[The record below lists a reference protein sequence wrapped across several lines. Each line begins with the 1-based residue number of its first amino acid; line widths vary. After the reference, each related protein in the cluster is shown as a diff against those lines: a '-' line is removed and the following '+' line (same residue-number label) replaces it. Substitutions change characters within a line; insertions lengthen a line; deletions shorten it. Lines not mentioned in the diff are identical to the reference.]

1 MAVSPRRGM
10 FILFYAFFAVSSLG
24 LVLAQTPRAEDI
36 RPFLD
41 KVAEKIKAYPEY
53 KNWKAS
59 TVLTITKMDRNWKP
73 ESVTV
78 VTKNVKVTN
87 GEREEEILKA
97 VETKKGT
104 SKDITQKYA
113 EEARENREKEK
124 NRRAE
129 EKNDKTKDDESRGG
143 SLSLGS
149 LLPFSQKRR
158 DQFDFRLNEGAA
170 LNGKPAVVFDVTAK
184 IKDEKNWE
192 GRFYFD
198 PATYDLLQLEV
209 KPSANPRMVKEL
221 EVGMTFDVLQ
231 GRYLVLKSS
240 HIKINGGIFIKHI
253 RQVVEE
259 EYSGFEVLDEK
270 HFQICNLHSEPE
282 AALCPRTPG
291 NQSRRF
297 PPSEKPTGRS
307 ISSGPG
313 ARSIIRPIH
322 SGPSPS

>member
-1 MAVSPRRGM
+1 MVVR
-10 FILFYAFFAVSSLG
+10 FCAFFAVSSLG
-24 LVLAQTPRAEDI
+24 LVLAQPPQAEDI

-41 KVAEKIKAYPEY
+41 KVGEKIKAYPEY

-59 TVLTITKMDRNWKP
+59 VVLTITKMDRNGRP

-78 VTKNVKVTN
+78 VTKNIKVKD

-113 EEARENREKEK
+113 EEARKNREKEK

-129 EKNDKTKDDESRGG
+129 KKNDKTLDDESRGA
-143 SLSLGS
+143 SLSLGT
-149 LLPFSQKRR
+149 LLPFSEKRR
-158 DQFDFRLNEGAA
+158 DQFDFRLNEGAV
-170 LNGKPAVVFDVTAK
+170 LNGKPAVALEVTAK

-198 PATYDLLQLEV
+198 PATSDLLQLEV
-209 KPSANPRMVKEL
+209 KPSVNPRMVKEL
-221 EVGMTFDVLQ
+221 EVRMTFDILQ

-253 RQVVEE
+253 RQVSDE
-259 EYSGFEVLDEK
+259 EYSEFEILD
-270 HFQICNLHSEPE
+270 
-282 AALCPRTPG
+282 G
-291 NQSRRF
+291 
-297 PPSEKPTGRS
+297 KPF
-307 ISSGPG
+307 
-313 ARSIIRPIH
+313 
-322 SGPSPS
+322 